1 MKSMNPKQFSE
12 RMKLNWEL
20 TEVDATKF
28 PVLQAEM
35 RDAQARLAQ
44 NKRRSRKSNV
54 LDEKRSGG
62 ADSRGSTPSDKR
74 GTSTSRAAS
83 IVSDKGYLF
92 WEILK
97 V

>member
-1 MKSMNPKQFSE
+1 
-12 RMKLNWEL
+12 
-20 TEVDATKF
+20 
-28 PVLQAEM
+28 M

-44 NKRRSRKSNV
+44 NKRRNRKSNV

-83 IVSDKGYLF
+83 IASDKGSYFGKFESVDDALD
-92 WEILK
+92 
-97 V
+97 